1 MPTSKGSGY
10 RTAIAT
16 VCLSGTL
23 EEKLP
28 AAAEAGFHGV
38 EIFEPDLVTAPW
50 TPSEIRRR
58 CQDLGL
64 SIDLYQ
70 PFRDFEAV
78 PPALYQENLR
88 RAERKFDV
96 MEELG
101 TDTILACS
109 SVSPAAIDDDDL
121 AAEQLNGLATRAAAR
136 GLRVAYEALAWGRF
150 VNTWDHSWQIVQK
163 GDHPALG
170 LCLDSFHVLSRGSET
185 AGIAAL
191 PAGSVF
197 FLQLADAPP
206 LDMGIMQWSR
216 HHRLF
221 PGQGNFDLVD
231 FLGLVLG
238 TGYDGPLSLEVFNDV
253 FRQSEPHRTA
263 VDALR
268 SLLALQ
274 EQLARSKGYLDETQ
288 RAQLVQPPAAPPTQ
302 GYAFGELS
310 VDGRSGPRL
319 AEVLAELGFTHAGQH
334 RSKPVQLWQQGRA
347 RVLLNWGADR
357 SAELG
362 TAEISAFAV
371 QTPDAASSIER
382 AETLLAAVLPRPTS
396 PGEADLAAVA
406 APDGTSVFFCEPGYD
421 GPSTTSWLGDFL
433 PTGAELVESVGL
445 THIDHV
451 ALTQPFDSFDEAALF
466 YRSVLGLEPQGLI
479 EFAAPIGMLRSRAMK
494 NESGTVRIPLSV
506 TLLRRAWTPH
516 QQDPQHIAFGCDD
529 IFAAAAILHE
539 RGAPLL
545 RVPDNYYDDL
555 DARLTLDPGLLGL
568 MREYSI
574 LYDRDADGEFFQLY
588 TEVLGSR
595 VFGEIV
601 QRVGDYDGYGAV
613 NTPVHMAAH
622 HRLRIANAD
631 R

>member
-1 MPTSKGSGY
+1 MPSTDSPGY

-23 EEKLP
+23 EDKLP

-38 EIFEPDLVTAPW
+38 EIFEPDLITAPW
-50 TPSEIRRR
+50 SPSEVRHR
-58 CQDLGL
+58 CEDLGL

-70 PFRDFEAV
+70 PFRDFEGV
-78 PPALYQENLR
+78 PPAVYQENLR

-109 SVSPAAIDDDDL
+109 SVHPDAIDDDDL
-121 AAEQLNGLATRAAAR
+121 AAEQLNGLAERAAQR

-150 VNTWDHSWQIVQK
+150 VNTWDHSWQIVQR

-170 LCLDSFHVLSRGSET
+170 LCLDSFHVLSRGSDT
-185 AGIAAL
+185 AGIAGI
-191 PAGSVF
+191 PAASLF

-206 LDMGIMQWSR
+206 MDMGILQWSR

-221 PGQGNFDLVD
+221 PGQGSFDLVN

-274 EQLARSKGYLDETQ
+274 EQLARCKEYVDDSQ
-288 RAQLVQPPAAPPTQ
+288 RRRLVQPPAAPPTQ

-319 AEVLAELGFTHAGQH
+319 ADALAELGFTHAGQH
-334 RSKPVQLWQQGRA
+334 RSKPVQLWEQGAA

-357 SAELG
+357 EAEPG

-371 QTPDAASSIER
+371 LTPDAASSIER
-382 AETLLAAVLPRPTS
+382 AESLLASVLPRPTGS
-396 PGEADLAAVA
+396 GEADLAAIA
-406 APDGTSVFFCEPGYD
+406 APDGTSVFFCEPPFD
-421 GPSTTSWLGDFL
+421 GATSWLGDFL
-433 PTGAELVESVGL
+433 PTGAEPAAAVGL

-466 YRSVLGLEPQGLI
+466 YRSVLGLEPQSLI
-479 EFAAPIGMLRSRAMK
+479 EFSAPIGMLRSRAMK
-494 NESGTVRIPLSV
+494 NESGSVRIPLSV
-506 TLLRRAWTPH
+506 TLLRQAWTPGRR
-516 QQDPQHIAFGCDD
+516 DPQHIAFGSGD
-529 IFAAAAILHE
+529 ILATAAALHAH
-539 RGAPLL
+539 GAPLL
-545 RVPDNYYDDL
+545 RVPENYYDDL
-555 DARLTLDPGLLGL
+555 DARLILDPQLLAA
-568 MREYSI
+568 MREYGI
-574 LYDRDADGEFFQLY
+574 LYDRNADGEFFQLY

-595 VFGEIV
+595 MFCEIV
-601 QRVGDYDGYGAV
+601 QRVGNYDGYGAV

-622 HRLRIANAD
+622 HRLRIA
-631 R
+631 RGH